1 MSKQAGSKLKNARPV
16 ASVQASAVNEIS
28 LLERVSIL
36 ASILLSLKQSTGGAA
51 AAEGFAAETLAGE
64 ATTGD
69 IGAPEGVAKAFQPLE
84 IARLPETVRTEDQHE
99 TRPGSAG
106 VGEHRLA
113 AESNTDPLQP
123 IAPAQADAALKPIA
137 RGSSTSPALLKI
149 EVVDDEAGSPL
160 SLEKL
165 VPATPVSDI
174 IISSVPATTFL
185 FTGPAGPNNFDIF
198 VGTGQGPNT
207 VDFSGLEGLAAA
219 TNQVQGEGGVVIRQ
233 DASAPNGV
241 FVDLTAT
248 AATVETAVGPVTVQ
262 AWQLD
267 GSGKAVMP
275 LAHLENIDNVTG
287 TVGNDVVIGNANA
300 NTFTYTAADGTH
312 DGQSASYGFDV
323 YYGGPSGAA
332 NDPGDTVDFSRLGTQ
347 ESVAAAPASR
357 QALLP
362 HDAKGITLDL
372 AQAVTI
378 AMVDPVTGETTG
390 VTGSLVSTIG
400 GAEQTDL
407 ALLAWSAPA
416 EGGAAQATIEEIVGT
431 GGADVVFG
439 DAAAN
444 AYVAVGG
451 GENGVSVF
459 DGRAG
464 TDTVDFS
471 KVAASSTEAQ
481 ATAAAGEPA
490 AAVSDVVVP
499 DGVYVN
505 LSANEH
511 TAESSNGE
519 VTVQAWSLGPDGAA
533 GTALAHLENV
543 ETVVGTVGN
552 DILVGNIEAN
562 TFVYTAAD
570 DATIDAAGQIAAGP
584 DANYGFDIY
593 VGGNPASSSAADA
606 HDTADFSTLG
616 SQESVAAAL
625 AEGIT
630 SVLLPNGATGIV
642 VDLAQAVSITTIDP
656 ETGDAT
662 TVTGSLVTTLGG
674 SQETDLAL
682 LAWTAPPDGSEAH
695 SSIENIVTSGGCDA
709 ILGDSADNTVIV
721 SGNGE
726 NGPIYFD
733 GRGSTDTIDFGQLEL
748 TGTTTGIE
756 IHLNQSNDGVT
767 DPTGAQQSDVTQ
779 VSLLGAPGSAPEDA
793 VVAQVK
799 DVENV
804 VGSCG
809 NDVIEG
815 DRNDNVLS
823 GGGGSDSFVF
833 ADVAVVD
840 GRGVTQIGH
849 DIIRDFRSGGIDDD
863 DHLVFDSQIF
873 NFHDGSS
880 LDWLQQ
886 LLNNNQIRDEDEG
899 LIIWIDENN
908 SITLQ
913 NYELDDYSGH
923 GLGLAA
929 YSSWIVFV

>member
-16 ASVQASAVNEIS
+16 ASVQASAVNEIN

-36 ASILLSLKQSTGGAA
+36 ASILLSLKQSASGAA
-51 AAEGFAAETLAGE
+51 AAEGFAVETLAGE
-64 ATTGD
+64 ATSGD
-69 IGAPEGVAKAFQPLE
+69 NGAAPGGVGKAFQPLE
-84 IARLPETVRTEDQHE
+84 IARLPETVRTEDQHKP
-99 TRPGSAG
+99 RPGSAG
-106 VGEHRLA
+106 VGEHQLA
-113 AESNTDPLQP
+113 AESNSDPLQP
-123 IAPAQADAALKPIA
+123 IAPAQADAALRPIA

-149 EVVDDEAGSPL
+149 EVVDDTAGSTPL

-198 VGTGQGPNT
+198 VGTGPGPNT

-219 TNQVQGEGGVVIRQ
+219 SNPVQGEGGVVIRQ

-248 AATVETAVGPVTVQ
+248 AATVETALGPVTVQ

-267 GSGKAVMP
+267 GNGKAVMP

-300 NTFTYTAADGTH
+300 NTFTYTAADGTQE
-312 DGQSASYGFDV
+312 GQSASYGFD
-323 YYGGPSGAA
+323 
-332 NDPGDTVDFSRLGTQ
+332 
-347 ESVAAAPASR
+347 
-357 QALLP
+357 
-362 HDAKGITLDL
+362 
-372 AQAVTI
+372 
-378 AMVDPVTGETTG
+378 
-390 VTGSLVSTIG
+390 
-400 GAEQTDL
+400 
-407 ALLAWSAPA
+407 
-416 EGGAAQATIEEIVGT
+416 
-431 GGADVVFG
+431 
-439 DAAAN
+439 
-444 AYVAVGG
+444 
-451 GENGVSVF
+451 
-459 DGRAG
+459 
-464 TDTVDFS
+464 
-471 KVAASSTEAQ
+471 
-481 ATAAAGEPA
+481 
-490 AAVSDVVVP
+490 
-499 DGVYVN
+499 
-505 LSANEH
+505 
-511 TAESSNGE
+511 
-519 VTVQAWSLGPDGAA
+519 
-533 GTALAHLENV
+533 
-543 ETVVGTVGN
+543 
-552 DILVGNIEAN
+552 
-562 TFVYTAAD
+562 
-570 DATIDAAGQIAAGP
+570 
-584 DANYGFDIY
+584 IY
-593 VGGNPASSSAADA
+593 VGGDPASSSATDA
-606 HDTADFSTLG
+606 HDTADFSALG
-616 SQESVAAAL
+616 SQASVAAAL
-625 AEGIT
+625 AEGVT
-630 SVLLPNGATGIV
+630 SVLLPNDATGIM

-674 SQETDLAL
+674 SEETDLAL
-682 LAWTAPPDGSEAH
+682 LAWTAPADGSEAH

-709 ILGDSADNTVIV
+709 ILGDSTDNTVIV

-756 IHLNQSNDGVT
+756 VHLNQTNDGVI
-767 DPTGAQQSDVTQ
+767 DPTGAQQTDVTQ
-779 VSLLGAPGSAPEDA
+779 VTLLGAQGSAPEDA
-793 VVAQVK
+793 VVAQIK
-799 DVENV
+799 DVEDV

-815 DRNDNVLS
+815 DGNDNVLS

-833 ADVAVVD
+833 ADVTVVD

-849 DIIRDFRSGGIDDD
+849 DIIRDFRNGGIDDD

-886 LLNNNQIRDEDEG
+886 LLNNNQIRDEDQG
-899 LIIWIDENN
+899 VIIWIDENN

-923 GLGLAA
+923 GLGLAE